1 MSNYFYIQ
9 TQQGDIYELSVVSE
23 IKISN
28 PTSSTDFPIESGYNI
43 SDNVVNGNTRI
54 SYQGILTNIVNVS
67 LLHDKGFRSIQEN
80 ITALLDLR
88 NSREYFSV
96 NYDNRDTKDN
106 ILPAL
111 DYCVFNN
118 LTFSRSSGD
127 SDSYKVSIDVKQ
139 LILSSKAKE
148 TFVTQSEEVE
158 KQSSGISDN
167 SSNSTNAVDQDTRD
181 LSLKIFDGTVDF
193 VYGKETTP

>member
-28 PTSSTDFPIESGYNI
+28 PTTSTDFPIESGYNI

-54 SYQGILTNIVNVS
+54 SYQGTLTNIVNVN
-67 LLHDKGFRSIQEN
+67 LLHDQGFRSIQEN
-80 ITALLDLR
+80 ITALLGLR

-96 NYDNRDTKDN
+96 NYDNRDTKDS

-118 LTFSRSSGD
+118 LTFSRGSGD

-158 KQSSGISDN
+158 KQSSSISDN

-181 LSLKIFDGTVDF
+181 LSLKIFEGSVDF
-193 VYGKETTP
+193 VYGKETTS